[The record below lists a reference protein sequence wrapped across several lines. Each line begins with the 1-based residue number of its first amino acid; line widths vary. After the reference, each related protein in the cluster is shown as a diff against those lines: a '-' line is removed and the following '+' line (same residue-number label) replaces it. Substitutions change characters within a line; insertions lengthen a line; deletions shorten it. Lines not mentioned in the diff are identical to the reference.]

1 MEPIRLSNEQLVT
14 RKKRRKN
21 RKNLTGTDTQN
32 VSKLSTYTAQ
42 KMKFSI
48 EDFFSKYDQIRSF
61 LRIWS
66 HLLKKYLMEN
76 FIFCAVIHTFHTSQL
91 QLTRLRFASFF
102 LLSVYLIYHLKML
115 LRSYSATV
123 IKYYYVYVT
132 CTPTENFFKFR

>member
-14 RKKRRKN
+14 RKKRSKN
-21 RKNLTGTDTQN
+21 RKKLTDTDTQN
-32 VSKLSTYTAQ
+32 LSKLSTYTAQ

-48 EDFFSKYDQIRSF
+48 EDFFSKYNQICRK

-91 QLTRLRFASFF
+91 QLTRLLSLFDLSFENAF
-102 LLSVYLIYHLKML
+102 EKLLNNRHKVL
-115 LRSYSATV
+115 LCVCDLYS
-123 IKYYYVYVT
+123 
-132 CTPTENFFKFR
+132 N

>member
-1 MEPIRLSNEQLVT
+1 MRSFKFYFQTSRHWKKFYVKNIPEQICSG
-14 RKKRRKN
+14 N
-21 RKNLTGTDTQN
+21 I
-32 VSKLSTYTAQ
+32 AQ
-42 KMKFSI
+42 KMKSSL

-132 CTPTENFFKFR
+132 CTPTENFFKFRWNQ